1 MKPKTLT
8 LAGISL
14 VIIFLVIYLVRK
26 TDSQEQDSN
35 SVSHKTSPAVTSIA
49 NILVN
54 PNHVTTTSLVA
65 TTSASDVK
73 VTTSVKDTTDD
84 DITKAV
90 TEAVNKIVN
99 GGNNN
104 NTETENN
111 SNANQMPSIE
121 DVFNNSSPVEILT
134 PSSIENLSDDELFK
148 LMGSRGMFLIYLFS
162 EKYETNWQR
171 LSASVENS
179 IRIELGNYRI
189 IGEELLNRGLIERST
204 FLQMN
209 LAIQMY
215 QKCTVNPTLPQ
226 CSKDYQLENELP
238 KNYFRTYYS
247 QGLSFSDY
255 ENRVIMP
262 VIESLESRDMTLEAE
277 FLRQRVIEEKRD
289 HESRDYS
296 IVNFDNDI
304 FNNNVYD
311 EVIEEELASNNN
323 NYGNTLNNL
332 NSTNSTTSVNT
343 NLQFINNNN
352 NTNTLPIYSTNQ
364 INNISTTQLP
374 TTSSAPTLTTQAPQM
389 PPTTTA
395 GYFNSNVQTTSILSN
410 NTTQSNSAPFNV
422 PVMAQQNNQMNP
434 INTALNTPTEPV
446 LSPIQLPAPI
456 QTISVATP
464 VSIAPAQQPPTTQS
478 MAPPNFMP
486 TITVQNNQQT
496 QPIVM
501 RPNNNMST
509 NQMVNNMR
517 NLNINM

>member
-1 MKPKTLT
+1 
-8 LAGISL
+8 
-14 VIIFLVIYLVRK
+14 Y
-26 TDSQEQDSN
+26 
-35 SVSHKTSPAVTSIA
+35 
-49 NILVN
+49 
-54 PNHVTTTSLVA
+54 VTTTSLVA

-99 GGNNN
+99 GVNITESENNN
-104 NTETENN
+104 N
-111 SNANQMPSIE
+111 NANQMPSIE
-121 DVFNNSSPVEILT
+121 DVFNNSASVEILT
-134 PSSIENLSDDELFK
+134 PSSVENLSDDELFK
-148 LMGSRGMFLIYLFS
+148 LMGSRGMFLIYLFA

-171 LSASVENS
+171 LSGSVENS
-179 IRIELGNYRI
+179 VRIELGNYRI

-204 FLQMN
+204 FISMN

-289 HESRDYS
+289 HEARDYS
-296 IVNFDNDI
+296 IVNFDNNI
-304 FNNNVYD
+304 FDNNVND
-311 EVIEEELASNNN
+311 EVIEEELNNVIN
-323 NYGNTLNNL
+323 
-332 NSTNSTTSVNT
+332 TTSVNT
-343 NLQFINNNN
+343 TSQVTNNNINNINN

-364 INNISTTQLP
+364 VNNISTTQLP
-374 TTSSAPTLTTQAPQM
+374 TTSSAPTLTTQANQMTPTTSSAPTLTTQAPQM
-389 PPTTTA
+389 TPTTSSAPTLTTQANRMFPTTSA
-395 GYFNSNVQTTSILSN
+395 GYFNSNVQTTSVFSN
-410 NTTQSNSAPFNV
+410 NTTQPNSAPFNV
-422 PVMAQQNNQMNP
+422 PIMAQQNNQMNP
-434 INTALNTPTEPV
+434 INTALNTPTEPA

-478 MAPPNFMP
+478 MAPPNFIP

-509 NQMVNNMR
+509 GQMVNNMR